1 CKQTV
6 LEDTP
11 TKIPAVVGLRD
22 ATEIYSALS
31 GMLHEAGCSLP
42 ELDQNKI
49 AAALGTLPDG
59 ARCSLCGNT
68 NWTVDTTVYEMRE
81 FLGGG
86 LIMGGGAI
94 VPVIIL
100 TCTTCGHMNLLN
112 AVALGVLDNT
122 GRAT

>member
-1 CKQTV
+1 MCAARTPPSSLARMKVEILTFSDSNMAGYEWSWSFFVNRTANHRFTLSCKQTV

-59 ARCSLCGNT
+59 ARCSLCG
-68 NWTVDTTVYEMRE
+68 
-81 FLGGG
+81 
-86 LIMGGGAI
+86 
-94 VPVIIL
+94 
-100 TCTTCGHMNLLN
+100 
-112 AVALGVLDNT
+112 
-122 GRAT
+122 